1 MHHVCKYYIEISRY
15 RDACGFIR
23 EGMDLTQLHFSPRRI
38 SLFLLHQVNADLVAS
53 CTNEAVG
60 RIKIAENFINSS
72 SEKILLTKKSKI
84 LSNDL
89 FNLKN
94 HVYLNY
100 LTIYKE
106 TKYDAELTAIC
117 NEDLYKR
124 VEVLRSTL
132 ETNRQ
137 LNDYC
142 KEILIDIHF
151 LVFSYLKKQQSS
163 ETYMSHIKNILKW
176 LENVLLGF
184 KEQNMVSSPQEKWHL
199 AEFYCSLF
207 ECEEIMDQDHLKKAH
222 EFVKD
227 NPKPTLYRR
236 ICFNLFNNESDN
248 NKKVVNQKEI

>member
-1 MHHVCKYYIEISRY
+1 MHHVCKYYIDISRY

-72 SEKILLTKKSKI
+72 SEKILL
-84 LSNDL
+84 SNDL
-89 FNLKN
+89 FNMKN

-106 TKYDAELTAIC
+106 TKHDAELAAIC

-137 LNDYC
+137 LSDYC

-151 LVFSYLKKQQSS
+151 IVYSYLKQQSS
-163 ETYMSHIKNILKW
+163 VTCKFHMEQILKW
-176 LENVLLGF
+176 LKSVLLEF
-184 KEQNMVSSPQEKWHL
+184 NELKMPSSMQEKWHL
-199 AEFYCSLF
+199 AEYYCSVF
-207 ECEEIMDQDHLKKAH
+207 EYDEIMGQDHLKIAND
-222 EFVKD
+222 FVKN
-227 NPKPTLYRR
+227 NPHPTLYRR
-236 ICFNLFNNESDN
+236 ICFNLFKNESDN